1 MTQLGKIVAIQTYI
15 YDDPQGKEQ
24 ECKIQKP
31 FDAWFHITFSDRVW
45 LKSVFS
51 IAYFQDTGKH
61 WTKTGK
67 EFAAGQA
74 QSVENTGF
82 PK

>member
-45 LKSVFS
+45 LKERFQYSIFS
-51 IAYFQDTGKH
+51 GR
-61 WTKTGK
+61 
-67 EFAAGQA
+67 GQTLDKNWQRISGGMGA
-74 QSVENTGF
+74 
-82 PK
+82 KR